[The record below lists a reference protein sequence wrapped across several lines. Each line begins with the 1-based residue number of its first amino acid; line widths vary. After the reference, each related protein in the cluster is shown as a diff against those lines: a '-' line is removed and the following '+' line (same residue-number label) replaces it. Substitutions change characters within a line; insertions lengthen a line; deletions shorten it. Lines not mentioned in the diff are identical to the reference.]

1 MYTDFA
7 LIPLN
12 GIWRKEY
19 RYGLYSHR
27 LTAPDGTMYNRLLI
41 VLRNG
46 YEDIAR
52 FTGLHTFAE
61 PFAGRTFVPL
71 TSASRE
77 RLYHICAM
85 LNYILIEQYE
95 QFEVDHIFY
104 ITTEEI
110 NTFFQMYALTQNKN
124 GKFRGR
130 TTIEK
135 CINNVT
141 EFFRRLKA
149 KYGEAVLLNS
159 NDLYTE
165 KIICDKKG
173 QQITKHLPKF
183 QVKGM
188 AQHSE
193 IFRELPTKA
202 FRILLNLAFRY
213 APDIAFAMCLQ
224 AFAGLRAGEVCNV
237 RQESSPLG
245 SGLVFTRIGSD
256 VRKIEI
262 DLTTEFQ
269 LRSDGVVTGRIK
281 KERKQ
286 CVYPPFIRAFSA
298 GYEQHKLWLSA
309 HSYEPD
315 YCPMFV
321 TTRGSALTYTA
332 YQNKF
337 YTLVDNHFRNELL
350 KSDDPE
356 LRIYGQMLYEVR
368 LGLHALRHW
377 YSVQLVLH
385 GEDIAQVQ
393 YWRGD
398 KNPQSAFTY
407 LRNKGDLVRELE
419 TGNEF
424 LMEILMSEGEKYAN
438 DKC

>member
-1 MYTDFA
+1 MYT
-7 LIPLN
+7 
-12 GIWRKEY
+12 
-19 RYGLYSHR
+19 
-27 LTAPDGTMYNRLLI
+27 RLLI

-46 YEDIAR
+46 YGDIVR

-77 RLYHICAM
+77 RLYHICSM

-95 QFEVDHIFY
+95 DDHIFY

-110 NTFFQMYALTQNKN
+110 STFFQKYAFTQGNN
-124 GKFRGR
+124 GRFRSR

-135 CINNVT
+135 CISNVT
-141 EFFRRLKA
+141 EFFRRLKV
-149 KYGEAVLLNS
+149 KYGEAVLLDS
-159 NDLYTE
+159 NDLFTE
-165 KIICDKKG
+165 KIVYGKKG
-173 QQITKHLPKF
+173 QQITKRVPQF

-188 AQHSE
+188 EQHSE

-245 SGLVFTRIGSD
+245 SGLVFTRIDGD

-262 DLTTEFQ
+262 DLTKELQ
-269 LRSDGVVTGRIK
+269 LRSDGVITGRIK

-286 CVYPPFIRAFSA
+286 CVYPPFIKAFSA
-298 GYEQHKLWLSA
+298 GYEQHKAWLST
-309 HSYEPD
+309 HQYESD
-315 YCPMFV
+315 YCPMFINAD
-321 TTRGSALTYTA
+321 GYALRYNA
-332 YQNKF
+332 YQRRF
-337 YTLVDNHFRNELL
+337 YALVDNHFRTELL
-350 KSDDPE
+350 RSDDPE

-407 LRNKGDLVRELE
+407 LQNKGDLVRELE
-419 TGNEF
+419 AGNEF
-424 LMEILMSEGEKYAN
+424 LAEILMSEGEKQVN